1 MTIGY
6 RDALPNYA
14 GQLFTA
20 SREVTPFLSMIGGIN
35 GAKITKSLDF
45 PITSE
50 YTLTGVAQPAIT
62 ETVAAAGP
70 PAPKNFTRG
79 QAHNTVQIFQEGI
92 QISYVTRATMG
103 QMEGL
108 NIAGNKNPVGDEKDF
123 QILLSLQKIARDVD
137 YSFLH
142 GAYVVYDSATAA
154 FTTRGIVTATTEG
167 SNTTAMGTATLT
179 KALFNAA
186 LIDAWGNGA
195 KFVNPVIFCG
205 AFNKTKFSDIYGYA
219 PEDRNYGG
227 LNIKTIETDFGTM
240 GIVLEPH
247 LTSSTILVAD
257 LSVCN
262 PVFANIPGK
271 PELFYEELAKDGAA
285 EKGQLFGMLGLDYGP
300 EWMHLTMTGL
310 AIN

>member
-6 RDALPNYA
+6 RADLPNYA

-20 SREVTPFLSMIGGIN
+20 SREQTPFLSMIGGIN
-35 GAKITKSLDF
+35 GAKVTKSLSF

-50 YTLTGVAQPAIT
+50 YTLTSVAQPAIT
-62 ETVAAAGP
+62 EAVAAAGP

-79 QAHNTVQIFQEGI
+79 QTHNTVQIFQEGI
-92 QISYVTRATMG
+92 QISYVTQATMA
-103 QMEGL
+103 QMSGL
-108 NIAGNKNPVGDEKDF
+108 NFAGSKNNVGDEKDF

-142 GAYVVYDSATAA
+142 GAYVVYADENSA
-154 FTTRGIVTATTEG
+154 FTTRGIVTAAV
-167 SNTTAMGTATLT
+167 SNTTAEGGATLT

-195 KFVNPVIFCG
+195 KFIKPVIFCG

-227 LNIKTIETDFGTM
+227 LNIKTIETDFGVM
-240 GIVLEPH
+240 GIVLDPH

-257 LSVCN
+257 LAVCN
-262 PVFANIPGK
+262 PVFANLPNK

-310 AIN
+310 ATS

>member
-6 RDALPNYA
+6 RADLPNYA

-35 GAKITKSLDF
+35 GAKTTKSLSF

-50 YTLTGVAQPAIT
+50 YTITNVAQPAIT
-62 ETVAAAGP
+62 EKVAAAGP

-79 QAHNTVQIFQEGI
+79 QTHNTVQIFQEGI

-103 QMEGL
+103 QMTGL
-108 NIAGNKNPVGDEKDF
+108 NIAGQKNNVGDEKDF
-123 QILLSLQKIARDVD
+123 QILLSLQKVARDVD

-142 GAYVVYDSATAA
+142 GAYVVYADEDSA
-154 FTTRGIVTATTEG
+154 FTTRGIVTAAV
-167 SNTTAMGTATLT
+167 SNTTAEGGATFT

-186 LIDAWGNGA
+186 LIDAISNGA
-195 KFVNPVIFCG
+195 KFINPVIFCG
-205 AFNKTKFSDIYGYA
+205 AFNKTKFSDVYGYA
-219 PEDRNYGG
+219 PESRTYGG
-227 LNIKTIETDFGTM
+227 LAIDTILTDFGVM
-240 GIVLEPH
+240 GVVFEPH

-257 LSVCN
+257 LAVCN

-310 AIN
+310 ATS